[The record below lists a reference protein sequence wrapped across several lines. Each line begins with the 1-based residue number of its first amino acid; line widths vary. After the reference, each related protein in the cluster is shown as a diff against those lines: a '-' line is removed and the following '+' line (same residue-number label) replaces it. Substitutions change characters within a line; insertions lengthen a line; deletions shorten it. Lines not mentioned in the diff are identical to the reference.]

1 MSLTVFTN
9 TSILASSSSFSND
22 KKNAKIKN
30 SFVVAKSPPFG
41 KNIPKLSS
49 RGDGSM
55 VVKARNEKDEQTS
68 FFADPYSKPVVRG
81 KDHTPFD
88 DFVWFAIRGYQ
99 KEFHLANLTLFLT
112 EFGLYKF
119 AQTLEP
125 ITTGKCADVPTAF
138 GFLYTSVTKPMPD
151 EVGFVM
157 LFAGLACTGYYASLA
172 MKNSRICKTYLL
184 EHGLEKEDLEGMPS
198 YNVLRYAELLVR
210 ENKVGQ
216 AKEYLRKQREECD
229 FFIHG
234 YTNGEK
240 KYKMPGADLFGK

>member
-1 MSLTVFTN
+1 MPLTVFTN

-30 SFVVAKSPPFG
+30 SPSSSRNPPFG

-99 KEFHLANLTLFLT
+99 KEFHFANLTLFLT
-112 EFGLYKF
+112 RFGLYKF
-119 AQTLEP
+119 AQAPSQLRLGSVRTCRP
-125 ITTGKCADVPTAF
+125 RSDA
-138 GFLYTSVTKPMPD
+138 YTP
-151 EVGFVM
+151 
-157 LFAGLACTGYYASLA
+157 
-172 MKNSRICKTYLL
+172 R
-184 EHGLEKEDLEGMPS
+184 
-198 YNVLRYAELLVR
+198 
-210 ENKVGQ
+210 
-216 AKEYLRKQREECD
+216 
-229 FFIHG
+229 
-234 YTNGEK
+234 
-240 KYKMPGADLFGK
+240 